1 MNRSKVF
8 WRHAEL
14 LPNWDLLAIHEEG
27 FPLASAPAL
36 DVSDPTAPAGA
47 VILMVALGVI
57 SLATVAVGPGLTHR
71 L

>member
-1 MNRSKVF
+1 
-8 WRHAEL
+8 
-14 LPNWDLLAIHEEG
+14 
-27 FPLASAPAL
+27 
-36 DVSDPTAPAGA
+36 VSDPTAPAGA